1 MKKYEGEE
9 ECLEWEA
16 VKCNNAQNQNTSP
29 EWFKVIHQADLSTSV
44 QHMQDRETDC
54 MLTFTG
60 YCCDFTLLCTAKTTL
75 LK

>member
-1 MKKYEGEE
+1 MVEGKKGQESEQGGVMKKYEGEE

-44 QHMQDRETDC
+44 
-54 MLTFTG
+54 
-60 YCCDFTLLCTAKTTL
+60 
-75 LK
+75 

>member
-44 QHMQDRETDC
+44 
-54 MLTFTG
+54 
-60 YCCDFTLLCTAKTTL
+60 
-75 LK
+75 